1 MVIKRVKAIKDLLLD
16 KLDANLSRIDDLERI
31 VCLLSENSQTSQSK
45 LDVLEKIAS
54 QLFTN
59 STTSQDK
66 LELLEY
72 LISQQTFNDN
82 SSLQTS
88 IYLIELLQK
97 WLPDIQQQYTNLLPQ
112 IQREIQ
118 QQHYGLFSQVQ
129 GKIEWHHK
137 SLLLQLQGEV
147 QQQNQALLTQLQG
160 EVQQQNQ
167 ALLTQLQ
174 GEIQQQHQAL
184 LTQLQGEVQQQHQAL
199 LTQLQGEIQW
209 QYNTLLDNS
218 GLRVKAENNQ
228 GESLEPEEKLIA
240 FLYSFLPSRKA
251 IDIGANRGD
260 ISESLLKAGYQV
272 YAFEPYTP
280 VFEQL
285 CQRLQQNSDFQ
296 AYNIAIGSHD
306 TTMDFHICSDQSE
319 AGIFQN
325 PSLYNTLFPHSMP
338 SGLTFTETQPV
349 TVRSLESLHQTGEIS
364 HDIGLVKIDTEGYD
378 LEVIQ
383 GMGKAQYPVVVAEFW
398 DKNHIFGQSGT
409 LNRLDLLVE
418 GMKKRDYHWYLVIAR
433 SDKPSNYDFNYD
445 IFFYGNYP
453 QTVDNSWGNVF
464 FFREYEVFKQ
474 AFSWC
479 SAFLPMAYL
488 R

>member
-31 VCLLSENSQTSQSK
+31 VCLLSENSQVSQSK

-59 STTSQDK
+59 FTASQDK
-66 LELLEY
+66 LEVLEY

-82 SSLQTS
+82 SSLQAS

-118 QQHYGLFSQVQ
+118 QQHYGLFSQIQ
-129 GKIEWHHK
+129 GKLDWQYK
-137 SLLLQLQGEV
+137 SLLAQV
-147 QQQNQALLTQLQG
+147 
-160 EVQQQNQ
+160 
-167 ALLTQLQ
+167 Q
-174 GEIQQQHQAL
+174 GEIQQQHSSLISQVQGEIQQQHEAL
-184 LTQLQGEVQQQHQAL
+184 LTQV
-199 LTQLQGEIQW
+199 QGEIQR

-228 GESLEPEEKLIA
+228 GGSLEPEEKLIA

-325 PSLYNTLFPHSMP
+325 PSLYNTLLPHSMP
-338 SGLTFTETQPV
+338 QGLNFTETRPV
-349 TVRSLESLHQTGEIS
+349 QVRSLESLHQTGEIS

-383 GMGKAQYPVVVAEFW
+383 GMGKAQYPVVIAEFW

>member
-160 EVQQQNQ
+160 E
-167 ALLTQLQ
+167 
-174 GEIQQQHQAL
+174 I
-184 LTQLQGEVQQQHQAL
+184 QQQHQAL

-251 IDIGANRGD
+251 IDIGANCGD
-260 ISESLLKAGYQV
+260 ISESLLRGGYQV

-280 VFEQL
+280 VFENL
-285 CQRLQQNSDFQ
+285 CQRLQGNPDFH

-319 AGIFQN
+319 EQIFQN

>member
-1 MVIKRVKAIKDLLLD
+1 M
-16 KLDANLSRIDDLERI
+16 
-31 VCLLSENSQTSQSK
+31 
-45 LDVLEKIAS
+45 
-54 QLFTN
+54 
-59 STTSQDK
+59 
-66 LELLEY
+66 
-72 LISQQTFNDN
+72 
-82 SSLQTS
+82 
-88 IYLIELLQK
+88 
-97 WLPDIQQQYTNLLPQ
+97 
-112 IQREIQ
+112 
-118 QQHYGLFSQVQ
+118 
-129 GKIEWHHK
+129 
-137 SLLLQLQGEV
+137 
-147 QQQNQALLTQLQG
+147 
-160 EVQQQNQ
+160 
-167 ALLTQLQ
+167 
-174 GEIQQQHQAL
+174 
-184 LTQLQGEVQQQHQAL
+184 
-199 LTQLQGEIQW
+199 
-209 QYNTLLDNS
+209 DNS
-218 GLRVKAENNQ
+218 GLRVKAENNR
-228 GESLEPEEKLIA
+228 GEDLEPEEKLIT

-319 AGIFQN
+319 EQIFQN

-338 SGLTFTETQPV
+338 PGLNFTETRQV
-349 TVRSLESLHQTGEIS
+349 QVRSLESLHQTGEIS

-453 QTVDNSWGNVF
+453 ETVDNSWGNVF

-488 R
+488 Q

>member
-1 MVIKRVKAIKDLLLD
+1 MVIQRFKAIKDLLLD
-16 KLDANLSRIDDLERI
+16 KLDTTLSRIDDLEKI
-31 VCLLSENSQTSQSK
+31 AGFLSENANSSQSK
-45 LDVLEKIAS
+45 LDSLEQITS
-54 QLFTN
+54 QLVKNNTD
-59 STTSQDK
+59 SQEK
-66 LELLEY
+66 LRLLEQ
-72 LISQQTFNDN
+72 LIAEQTFNDN

-97 WLPDIQQQYTNLLPQ
+97 WFPDLQKQYNHLLPQ
-112 IQREIQ
+112 IQRELQ
-118 QQHYGLFSQVQ
+118 QQHYGLFSQIQ
-129 GKIEWHHK
+129 GKLDWQHK
-137 SLLLQLQGEV
+137 SLLGQIQE
-147 QQQNQALLTQLQG
+147 
-160 EVQQQNQ
+160 
-167 ALLTQLQ
+167 
-174 GEIQQQHQAL
+174 EIRQQHSVLISNLQEEIRQQYSGIISQIKDDYQHLQADL
-184 LTQLQGEVQQQHQAL
+184 HQ
-199 LTQLQGEIQW
+199 
-209 QYNTLLDNS
+209 QYNALLDNS
-218 GLRVKAENNQ
+218 GLRVKAENNR
-228 GESLEPEEKLIA
+228 GEDLEPEEKLIT

-338 SGLTFTETQPV
+338 QGLNFTETRPV
-349 TVRSLESLHQTGEIS
+349 QVRSLESLHQTGEIS

-418 GMKKRDYHWYLVIAR
+418 GMKKRDYHWYLVIGR
-433 SDKPSNYDFNYD
+433 SDKPSNYNFNYD

-474 AFSWC
+474 ALSWC
-479 SAFLPMAYL
+479 STFLPMAYL
-488 R
+488 Q

>member
-1 MVIKRVKAIKDLLLD
+1 MVIQRFKAIKDLLLD
-16 KLDANLSRIDDLERI
+16 KLDTTLSRIDDLEKI
-31 VCLLSENSQTSQSK
+31 AGFLSENANSSQSK
-45 LDVLEKIAS
+45 LDSLEQITS
-54 QLFTN
+54 QLVKNNTD
-59 STTSQDK
+59 SQEK
-66 LELLEY
+66 LRLLEQ
-72 LISQQTFNDN
+72 LIAEQTFNDN

-97 WLPDIQQQYTNLLPQ
+97 WFPDLQKQYNHLLPQ
-112 IQREIQ
+112 IQRELQ
-118 QQHYGLFSQVQ
+118 QQHYGLFSQIQ
-129 GKIEWHHK
+129 GKLDWQHK
-137 SLLLQLQGEV
+137 SLLGQIQE
-147 QQQNQALLTQLQG
+147 
-160 EVQQQNQ
+160 
-167 ALLTQLQ
+167 
-174 GEIQQQHQAL
+174 EIRQQHSVLISNLQEEIRQQYSGIISQIKDDYQHLQADL
-184 LTQLQGEVQQQHQAL
+184 HQ
-199 LTQLQGEIQW
+199 
-209 QYNTLLDNS
+209 QYNALLDNS
-218 GLRVKAENNQ
+218 GLRVKAENNR
-228 GESLEPEEKLIA
+228 GEDLEPEEKLIT

-319 AGIFQN
+319 EQIFQN

-338 SGLTFTETQPV
+338 QGLNFTETRPV
-349 TVRSLESLHQTGEIS
+349 QVRSLESLHQTGEIS

-418 GMKKRDYHWYLVIAR
+418 GMKKRDYHWYLVIGR
-433 SDKPSNYDFNYD
+433 SDKPSNYNFNYD

-453 QTVDNSWGNVF
+453 ETVDNSWGNVF

-474 AFSWC
+474 ALSWC
-479 SAFLPMAYL
+479 STFLPMAYL
-488 R
+488 Q

>member
-1 MVIKRVKAIKDLLLD
+1 MVIQRFKAIKDLLLD
-16 KLDANLSRIDDLERI
+16 KLDTTLSRIDDLEKI
-31 VCLLSENSQTSQSK
+31 AGFLSENANSSQSK
-45 LDVLEKIAS
+45 LDSLEQITS
-54 QLFTN
+54 QLVKNNTD
-59 STTSQDK
+59 SQEK
-66 LELLEY
+66 LRLLEQ
-72 LISQQTFNDN
+72 LIAEQTFNDN

-97 WLPDIQQQYTNLLPQ
+97 WFPDLQKQYNHLLPQ
-112 IQREIQ
+112 IQRELQ
-118 QQHYGLFSQVQ
+118 QQHYGLFSQIQ
-129 GKIEWHHK
+129 GKLDWQHK
-137 SLLLQLQGEV
+137 SLLGQIQE
-147 QQQNQALLTQLQG
+147 
-160 EVQQQNQ
+160 
-167 ALLTQLQ
+167 
-174 GEIQQQHQAL
+174 EIRQQHSVLISNLQEEIRQQYSGIISQIKDDYQHLQADL
-184 LTQLQGEVQQQHQAL
+184 HQ
-199 LTQLQGEIQW
+199 
-209 QYNTLLDNS
+209 QYNALLDNS
-218 GLRVKAENNQ
+218 GLRVKAENNR
-228 GESLEPEEKLIA
+228 GEDLEPEEKLIT

-338 SGLTFTETQPV
+338 QGLNFTETRQV
-349 TVRSLESLHQTGEIS
+349 QVRSLESLHQTGEIS

-418 GMKKRDYHWYLVIAR
+418 GMKKRDYHWYLVIGR
-433 SDKPSNYDFNYD
+433 SDKPSNYNFNYD

-453 QTVDNSWGNVF
+453 ETVDNSWGNVF

-488 R
+488 Q

>member
-1 MVIKRVKAIKDLLLD
+1 LLGQIQEEIRQQH
-16 KLDANLSRIDDLERI
+16 SG
-31 VCLLSENSQTSQSK
+31 
-45 LDVLEKIAS
+45 
-54 QLFTN
+54 
-59 STTSQDK
+59 
-66 LELLEY
+66 
-72 LISQQTFNDN
+72 LIS
-82 SSLQTS
+82 
-88 IYLIELLQK
+88 
-97 WLPDIQQQYTNLLPQ
+97 
-112 IQREIQ
+112 
-118 QQHYGLFSQVQ
+118 
-129 GKIEWHHK
+129 
-137 SLLLQLQGEV
+137 
-147 QQQNQALLTQLQG
+147 
-160 EVQQQNQ
+160 
-167 ALLTQLQ
+167 QLQ
-174 GEIQQQHQAL
+174 GEIREQYSDIISQIKDDYQHLQADL
-184 LTQLQGEVQQQHQAL
+184 HQ
-199 LTQLQGEIQW
+199 

-218 GLRVKAENNQ
+218 GLRVKAENNR
-228 GESLEPEEKLIA
+228 GEDLEPEEKLIA

-251 IDIGANRGD
+251 IDIGANQGD

-338 SGLTFTETQPV
+338 QGLNFTETRPV
-349 TVRSLESLHQTGEIS
+349 QVRSLESLHQTGEIS

-418 GMKKRDYHWYLVIAR
+418 GMKKRDYHWYLVIGR
-433 SDKPSNYDFNYD
+433 SDKPSNHGFNYD

-453 QTVDNSWGNVF
+453 ETVDNSWGNVF

-488 R
+488 Q

>member
-1 MVIKRVKAIKDLLLD
+1 
-16 KLDANLSRIDDLERI
+16 
-31 VCLLSENSQTSQSK
+31 
-45 LDVLEKIAS
+45 LEKIVS
-54 QLFTN
+54 QLSTN

-66 LELLEY
+66 LDLLET
-72 LISQQTFNDN
+72 LLSQQTFNDN
-82 SSLQTS
+82 SSLQAC

-112 IQREIQ
+112 IQRELQ

-129 GKIEWHHK
+129 GKLDWQHK
-137 SLLLQLQGEV
+137 SLLGQIQEEIR
-147 QQQNQALLTQLQG
+147 QQHSGLIS
-160 EVQQQNQ
+160 
-167 ALLTQLQ
+167 QLQ
-174 GEIQQQHQAL
+174 GEIREQYSDIISQIKDDYQHLQADL
-184 LTQLQGEVQQQHQAL
+184 HQ
-199 LTQLQGEIQW
+199 
-209 QYNTLLDNS
+209 QYNALLDNS
-218 GLRVKAENNQ
+218 GLRVKAENNR
-228 GESLEPEEKLIA
+228 GEDLEPEEKLIA

-325 PSLYNTLFPHSMP
+325 PSLYNTLLPHSMP
-338 SGLTFTETQPV
+338 QGLNFTETRPV
-349 TVRSLESLHQTGEIS
+349 QVRSLESLHQTGEIS

>member
-1 MVIKRVKAIKDLLLD
+1 MVIQRFKAIKDLLLD
-16 KLDANLSRIDDLERI
+16 KLDTTLSRIDDLEKI
-31 VCLLSENSQTSQSK
+31 AGFLSENANSSQSK
-45 LDVLEKIAS
+45 LDSLEQITS
-54 QLFTN
+54 QLVKNNTDF
-59 STTSQDK
+59 QEK
-66 LELLEY
+66 LRLLEQ
-72 LISQQTFNDN
+72 LIAEQTFNDN

-118 QQHYGLFSQVQ
+118 QQHYSLFSQIQGKLDWQYKSLLAQVQGEVQQQHSSLISQVQ
-129 GKIEWHHK
+129 GKI
-137 SLLLQLQGEV
+137 
-147 QQQNQALLTQLQG
+147 QQQH
-160 EVQQQNQ
+160 E

-184 LTQLQGEVQQQHQAL
+184 LTQLQGEIQQ
-199 LTQLQGEIQW
+199 

-228 GESLEPEEKLIA
+228 GGSLEPEEKLIA

-251 IDIGANRGD
+251 IDIGANQGD

-285 CQRLQQNSDFQ
+285 CRRLQQNTDFQ

-306 TTMDFHICSDQSE
+306 TMMDFHICSDQSE
-319 AGIFQN
+319 GQIFQN

-338 SGLTFTETQPV
+338 PGLNFTETRQV
-349 TVRSLESLHQTGEIS
+349 QVRSLESLHQTGDIS
-364 HDIGLVKIDTEGYD
+364 YDIGLVKIDTEGYD

-383 GMGKAQYPVVVAEFW
+383 GMGKAQYPVVIAEFW

-433 SDKPSNYDFNYD
+433 SDKPSNYNFNYD

-474 AFSWC
+474 ALSWC
-479 SAFLPMAYL
+479 STFLPMAYL
-488 R
+488 Q

>member
-31 VCLLSENSQTSQSK
+31 VCLLSENSQVSQSK
-45 LDVLEKIAS
+45 LDILEKIAS

-66 LELLEY
+66 LEVLEY

-82 SSLQTS
+82 SSLQAS

-118 QQHYGLFSQVQ
+118 QQHYSLFSQIQ
-129 GKIEWHHK
+129 GKLDWQYK
-137 SLLLQLQGEV
+137 SLLAQV
-147 QQQNQALLTQLQG
+147 
-160 EVQQQNQ
+160 
-167 ALLTQLQ
+167 Q
-174 GEIQQQHQAL
+174 GEIQQQHSSLISQVQGEIQRQNEAL
-184 LTQLQGEVQQQHQAL
+184 LTQVQGEIQRQNEAL
-199 LTQLQGEIQW
+199 LTQVQGEIQR

-251 IDIGANRGD
+251 IDIGANCGD
-260 ISESLLKAGYQV
+260 ISESLLRVGYQV

-280 VFEQL
+280 VFENL
-285 CQRLQQNSDFQ
+285 CQRLQGNPDFH

-306 TTMDFHICSDQSE
+306 TSMDFHICSDQSE
-319 AGIFQN
+319 EQIFQN

-338 SGLTFTETQPV
+338 PGLTFTETQSV

-364 HDIGLVKIDTEGYD
+364 QDIGLVKIDTEGYD

-383 GMGKAQYPVVVAEFW
+383 GMGKAQYPVVIAEFW

-453 QTVDNSWGNVF
+453 QTVDSSWGNVF
-464 FFREYEVFKQ
+464 FFREYEVFKE

>member
-31 VCLLSENSQTSQSK
+31 VCLLSENSQVSQSK

-59 STTSQDK
+59 FTASQDK
-66 LELLEY
+66 LEVLEY
-72 LISQQTFNDN
+72 LLSQQTFNDN
-82 SSLQTS
+82 SSLQAS

-118 QQHYGLFSQVQ
+118 QQHYGLFSQIQ
-129 GKIEWHHK
+129 GKLDWQYK
-137 SLLLQLQGEV
+137 SLLAQV
-147 QQQNQALLTQLQG
+147 
-160 EVQQQNQ
+160 
-167 ALLTQLQ
+167 Q
-174 GEIQQQHQAL
+174 GEIQQQHSGL
-184 LTQLQGEVQQQHQAL
+184 IS
-199 LTQLQGEIQW
+199 QLQGEIREQYSDIISQIKDDYQHLQADLHQ

-218 GLRVKAENNQ
+218 GLRVKAENNR
-228 GESLEPEEKLIA
+228 GEDLEPEEKLIA

-325 PSLYNTLFPHSMP
+325 PSLYNTLLPHSMP
-338 SGLTFTETQPV
+338 QGLNFTETRPV
-349 TVRSLESLHQTGEIS
+349 QVRSLESLHQTGEIS

-383 GMGKAQYPVVVAEFW
+383 GMGKAQYPVVIAEFW

>member
-1 MVIKRVKAIKDLLLD
+1 V
-16 KLDANLSRIDDLERI
+16 
-31 VCLLSENSQTSQSK
+31 
-45 LDVLEKIAS
+45 
-54 QLFTN
+54 
-59 STTSQDK
+59 
-66 LELLEY
+66 
-72 LISQQTFNDN
+72 
-82 SSLQTS
+82 
-88 IYLIELLQK
+88 
-97 WLPDIQQQYTNLLPQ
+97 
-112 IQREIQ
+112 
-118 QQHYGLFSQVQ
+118 
-129 GKIEWHHK
+129 
-137 SLLLQLQGEV
+137 
-147 QQQNQALLTQLQG
+147 
-160 EVQQQNQ
+160 
-167 ALLTQLQ
+167 
-174 GEIQQQHQAL
+174 
-184 LTQLQGEVQQQHQAL
+184 
-199 LTQLQGEIQW
+199 
-209 QYNTLLDNS
+209 
-218 GLRVKAENNQ
+218 
-228 GESLEPEEKLIA
+228 
-240 FLYSFLPSRKA
+240 
-251 IDIGANRGD
+251 
-260 ISESLLKAGYQV
+260 GYQV

-280 VFEQL
+280 VFENL
-285 CQRLQQNSDFQ
+285 CQRLQGNPDFH

-319 AGIFQN
+319 EQIFQN

-383 GMGKAQYPVVVAEFW
+383 GMGKAQYPVVIAEFW

>member
-1 MVIKRVKAIKDLLLD
+1 MVIQRFKAIKDLLLD
-16 KLDANLSRIDDLERI
+16 KLDTTLSRIDDLEKI

-45 LDVLEKIAS
+45 LDVLEKIVS

-112 IQREIQ
+112 IQRELQ

-129 GKIEWHHK
+129 GKLDWQHK
-137 SLLLQLQGEV
+137 SLLGQIQEEIR
-147 QQQNQALLTQLQG
+147 QQHSGLIS
-160 EVQQQNQ
+160 
-167 ALLTQLQ
+167 QLQ
-174 GEIQQQHQAL
+174 GEIREQYSDIISQIKDDYQHLQADL
-184 LTQLQGEVQQQHQAL
+184 HQ
-199 LTQLQGEIQW
+199 

-218 GLRVKAENNQ
+218 GLRVKAENNR
-228 GESLEPEEKLIA
+228 GEDLEPEEKLIA

-325 PSLYNTLFPHSMP
+325 PSLYNTLLPHSMP
-338 SGLTFTETQPV
+338 QGLNFTETRPV
-349 TVRSLESLHQTGEIS
+349 QVRSLESLHQTGEIS

-383 GMGKAQYPVVVAEFW
+383 GMGKAQYPVVIAEFW

>member
-1 MVIKRVKAIKDLLLD
+1 MVIQRFKAIKDLLLD
-16 KLDANLSRIDDLERI
+16 KLDTTLSRIDDLEKI
-31 VCLLSENSQTSQSK
+31 AGFLSENANSSQSK
-45 LDVLEKIAS
+45 LDSLEQITS
-54 QLFTN
+54 QLVKNNTD
-59 STTSQDK
+59 SQEK
-66 LELLEY
+66 LRLLEQ
-72 LISQQTFNDN
+72 LIAEQTFNDN

-97 WLPDIQQQYTNLLPQ
+97 WFPDLQKQYNHLLPQ
-112 IQREIQ
+112 IQRELQ
-118 QQHYGLFSQVQ
+118 QQHYGLFSQIQ
-129 GKIEWHHK
+129 GKLDWQHK
-137 SLLLQLQGEV
+137 SLLGQIQE
-147 QQQNQALLTQLQG
+147 
-160 EVQQQNQ
+160 
-167 ALLTQLQ
+167 
-174 GEIQQQHQAL
+174 EIRQQHSVLISNLQEEIRQQYSGIISQIKDDYQHLQADL
-184 LTQLQGEVQQQHQAL
+184 HQ
-199 LTQLQGEIQW
+199 
-209 QYNTLLDNS
+209 QYNALLDNS
-218 GLRVKAENNQ
+218 GLRVKAENNR
-228 GESLEPEEKLIA
+228 GEDLEPEEKLIA

-325 PSLYNTLFPHSMP
+325 PSLYNTLLPHSMP
-338 SGLTFTETQPV
+338 QGLNFTETRPV
-349 TVRSLESLHQTGEIS
+349 QVRSLESLHQTGEIS

>member
-1 MVIKRVKAIKDLLLD
+1 MVIQRFKAIKDLLLD
-16 KLDANLSRIDDLERI
+16 KLDTTLSRIDDLEKI
-31 VCLLSENSQTSQSK
+31 AGFLSENANSSQSK
-45 LDVLEKIAS
+45 LDSLEQITS
-54 QLFTN
+54 QLVKNNTD
-59 STTSQDK
+59 SQEK
-66 LELLEY
+66 LRLLEQ
-72 LISQQTFNDN
+72 LIAEQTFNDN

-97 WLPDIQQQYTNLLPQ
+97 WFPDLQKQYNHLLPQ
-112 IQREIQ
+112 IQRELQ
-118 QQHYGLFSQVQ
+118 QQHYGLFSQIQ
-129 GKIEWHHK
+129 GKLDWQHK
-137 SLLLQLQGEV
+137 SLLGQIQE
-147 QQQNQALLTQLQG
+147 
-160 EVQQQNQ
+160 
-167 ALLTQLQ
+167 
-174 GEIQQQHQAL
+174 EIRQQHSVLISNLQEEIRQQYSGIISQIKDDYQHLQADL
-184 LTQLQGEVQQQHQAL
+184 HQ
-199 LTQLQGEIQW
+199 
-209 QYNTLLDNS
+209 QYNALLDNS
-218 GLRVKAENNQ
+218 GLRVKAENNR
-228 GESLEPEEKLIA
+228 GEDLEPEEKLIT

-319 AGIFQN
+319 EQIFQN

-338 SGLTFTETQPV
+338 QGLNFTETRPV
-349 TVRSLESLHQTGEIS
+349 QVRSLESLHQTGEIS

-418 GMKKRDYHWYLVIAR
+418 GMKKRDYHWYLVIGR
-433 SDKPSNYDFNYD
+433 SDKPSNYNFNYD

-474 AFSWC
+474 ALSWC
-479 SAFLPMAYL
+479 STFLPMAYL
-488 R
+488 Q

>member
-45 LDVLEKIAS
+45 LDVLEKIVS
-54 QLFTN
+54 QLSTN

-66 LELLEY
+66 LDLLET
-72 LISQQTFNDN
+72 LLSQQTFNDN
-82 SSLQTS
+82 SSLQAC

-112 IQREIQ
+112 IQRELQ

-129 GKIEWHHK
+129 GKLDWQHK
-137 SLLLQLQGEV
+137 SLLGQIQEEIR
-147 QQQNQALLTQLQG
+147 QQHSGLIS
-160 EVQQQNQ
+160 
-167 ALLTQLQ
+167 QLQ
-174 GEIQQQHQAL
+174 GEIREQYSDIISQIKDDYQHLQADL
-184 LTQLQGEVQQQHQAL
+184 HQ
-199 LTQLQGEIQW
+199 

-218 GLRVKAENNQ
+218 GLRVKAENNR
-228 GESLEPEEKLIA
+228 GEDLEPEEKLIA

-325 PSLYNTLFPHSMP
+325 PSLYNTLLPHSMP
-338 SGLTFTETQPV
+338 QGLNFTETRPV
-349 TVRSLESLHQTGEIS
+349 QVRSLESLHQTGEIS

>member
-31 VCLLSENSQTSQSK
+31 VCLLSENSQVSQSK

-59 STTSQDK
+59 FTASQDK
-66 LELLEY
+66 LEVLEY

-82 SSLQTS
+82 SSLQAS

-112 IQREIQ
+112 IQRELQ

-129 GKIEWHHK
+129 GKLDWQHK
-137 SLLLQLQGEV
+137 SLLGQIQEEIR
-147 QQQNQALLTQLQG
+147 QQHSGLIS
-160 EVQQQNQ
+160 
-167 ALLTQLQ
+167 QLQ
-174 GEIQQQHQAL
+174 GEIREQYSDIISQIKDDYQHLQADL
-184 LTQLQGEVQQQHQAL
+184 HQ
-199 LTQLQGEIQW
+199 

-218 GLRVKAENNQ
+218 GLRVKAENNR
-228 GESLEPEEKLIA
+228 GEDLEPEEKLIA

-325 PSLYNTLFPHSMP
+325 PSLYNTLLPHSMP
-338 SGLTFTETQPV
+338 QGLNFTETRPV
-349 TVRSLESLHQTGEIS
+349 QVRSLESLHQTGEIS

-383 GMGKAQYPVVVAEFW
+383 GMGKAQYPVVIAEFW

>member
-160 EVQQQNQ
+160 E
-167 ALLTQLQ
+167 
-174 GEIQQQHQAL
+174 
-184 LTQLQGEVQQQHQAL
+184 
-199 LTQLQGEIQW
+199 IQW

-251 IDIGANRGD
+251 IDIGANCGD
-260 ISESLLKAGYQV
+260 ISESLLRGGYQV

-280 VFEQL
+280 VFENL
-285 CQRLQQNSDFQ
+285 CQRLQGNPDFH

-319 AGIFQN
+319 EQIFQN

>member
-1 MVIKRVKAIKDLLLD
+1 MVIQRFKAIKDLLLD
-16 KLDANLSRIDDLERI
+16 KLDTTLSRIDDLEKI

-45 LDVLEKIAS
+45 LDVLEKIVS
-54 QLFTN
+54 QLSTN

-66 LELLEY
+66 LDLLET
-72 LISQQTFNDN
+72 LLSQQTFNDN
-82 SSLQTS
+82 SSLQAC

-112 IQREIQ
+112 IQRELQ

-129 GKIEWHHK
+129 GKLDWQHK
-137 SLLLQLQGEV
+137 SLLGQIQEEIR
-147 QQQNQALLTQLQG
+147 QQHSGLIS
-160 EVQQQNQ
+160 
-167 ALLTQLQ
+167 QLQ
-174 GEIQQQHQAL
+174 GEIREQYSDIISQIKDDYQHLQADL
-184 LTQLQGEVQQQHQAL
+184 HQ
-199 LTQLQGEIQW
+199 

-218 GLRVKAENNQ
+218 GLRVKAENNR
-228 GESLEPEEKLIA
+228 GEDLEPEEKLIA

-325 PSLYNTLFPHSMP
+325 PSLYNTLLPHSMP
-338 SGLTFTETQPV
+338 QGLNFTETRPV
-349 TVRSLESLHQTGEIS
+349 QVRRLESLHQTGEIS